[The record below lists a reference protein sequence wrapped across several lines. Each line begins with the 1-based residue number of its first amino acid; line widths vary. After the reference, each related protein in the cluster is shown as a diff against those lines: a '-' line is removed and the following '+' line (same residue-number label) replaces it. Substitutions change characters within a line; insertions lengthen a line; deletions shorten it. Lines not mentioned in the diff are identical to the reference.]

1 MASMFILFGGM
12 GLAVSLAG
20 FGIKSLLEL
29 DEVATQTEK

>member
-1 MASMFILFGGM
+1 M

-20 FGIKSLLEL
+20 FGLKSLREL